1 MMKRSGK
8 PRSANKAPAAS
19 QSPVASQRVADV
31 LAERIH
37 TGQLKPGD
45 RIKQDE
51 LASELNLSRIPV
63 RDALRILETRG
74 LVSLRA
80 NAGARVASLTVRDM
94 ELSYHIRELLEPIL
108 LAESIPNLTEAD
120 FAEMREVKA
129 RLEAVD
135 DADAYMPLAR
145 QFHWTSFSGHQ
156 APLLAQ
162 IVERL
167 WDTTHHY
174 RRAYAELALRNAPL
188 MEVMRAE
195 RDLLFG
201 AIVRR
206 EVDLAPRI
214 LSAHIRRTHIG
225 LLEHGALLEDDAEG

>member
-1 MMKRSGK
+1 MKRSE
-8 PRSANKAPAAS
+8 

-31 LAERIH
+31 VAERILA
-37 TGQLKPGD
+37 GQLKPGD

-94 ELSYHIRELLEPIL
+94 ELSYRIRELLEPML
-108 LAESIPNLTEAD
+108 LAESIPHLTEAD

-129 RLEAVD
+129 RLENVT
-135 DADAYMPLAR
+135 DADDYMPLAQR
-145 QFHWTSFSGHQ
+145 FHWIAFRGHQ

-174 RRAYAELALRNAPL
+174 RRAYAVVVLQNAEL
-188 MEVMRAE
+188 MDVMRAE

-201 AIVRR
+201 AILRR

-214 LSAHIRRTHIG
+214 LGAHIRRTHIG
-225 LLEHGALLEDDAEG
+225 LLEHSEVLENGADQSERE

>member
-1 MMKRSGK
+1 MKRSE
-8 PRSANKAPAAS
+8 

-31 LAERIH
+31 VAERILA
-37 TGQLKPGD
+37 GQLKPGD

-80 NAGARVASLTVRDM
+80 NAGARVASLTLRDM
-94 ELSYHIRELLEPIL
+94 DLSYRIREVLEPML
-108 LAESIPNLTEAD
+108 LAESIPNLTEA
-120 FAEMREVKA
+120 AIGEMRETKA
-129 RLEAVD
+129 KLERVTD
-135 DADAYMPLAR
+135 GDSYMPLAR
-145 QFHWTSFSGHQ
+145 QFHWAAFSGHQ
-156 APLLAQ
+156 VPLLAQ

-167 WDTTHHY
+167 WDTTQHY
-174 RRAYAELALRNAPL
+174 RRIYAEMALRNTEL
-188 MEVMRAE
+188 MDVMRAE

-206 EVDLAPRI
+206 EADLAPRI
-214 LSAHIRRTHIG
+214 LSAHIRRTHMG
-225 LLEHGALLEDDAEG
+225 LLEHGELLESARPEIADLQTSRE

>member
-1 MMKRSGK
+1 MKRSE
-8 PRSANKAPAAS
+8 

-31 LAERIH
+31 LAERILA
-37 TGQLKPGD
+37 GQLKPGD

-51 LASELNLSRIPV
+51 LANELNLSRIPV

-94 ELSYHIRELLEPIL
+94 ELSYRIRELLEPML
-108 LAESIPNLTEAD
+108 LAESIPNLTDAD
-120 FAEMREVKA
+120 FAEMRAVKA
-129 RLEAVD
+129 KLEQVA
-135 DADAYMPLAR
+135 DADAYMPLAHD
-145 QFHWTSFSGHQ
+145 FHWIAFRGHQ

-174 RRAYAELALRNAPL
+174 RRAYAVVVLQNPEL

-201 AIVRR
+201 ALLRR

-225 LLEHGALLEDDAEG
+225 LLDRGELLDGDDDQSARE

>member
-1 MMKRSGK
+1 MKQ
-8 PRSANKAPAAS
+8 PEH
-19 QSPVASQRVADV
+19 SPVASQRVADV
-31 LAERIH
+31 VAERIL

-51 LASELNLSRIPV
+51 LASELKLSRIPV

-80 NAGARVASLTVRDM
+80 NAGARVASLTLRDM
-94 ELSYHIRELLEPIL
+94 ELSYQIRELLEPML
-108 LAESIPNLTEAD
+108 LAESIPNLSED
-120 FAEMREVKA
+120 DLAEMREVKG
-129 RLEAVD
+129 RLERVT
-135 DADAYMPLAR
+135 DADDYMPLAR
-145 QFHWTSFSGHQ
+145 QFHWAAFRGHRV
-156 APLLAQ
+156 PLLAQ

-174 RRAYAELALRNAPL
+174 RRAYAVVVLQNAELKD
-188 MEVMRAE
+188 VMRAE

-201 AIVRR
+201 AIQRR

-214 LSAHIRRTHIG
+214 LGMHIRRTHVG
-225 LLEHGALLEDDAEG
+225 LLDHADVLESEAG

>member
-1 MMKRSGK
+1 MKQ
-8 PRSANKAPAAS
+8 PE

-31 LAERIH
+31 VAERIL

-94 ELSYHIRELLEPIL
+94 ELSYQIREMLEPML
-108 LAESIPNLTEAD
+108 LAESIPHLAGKD
-120 FAEMREVKA
+120 FAEMREIKA
-129 RLEAVD
+129 RLERVT
-135 DADAYMPLAR
+135 DAEDYMPLAK
-145 QFHWTSFSGHQ
+145 QFHWTAFSGHQ

-174 RRAYAELALRNAPL
+174 RRAYAVLALQNAEL

-201 AIVRR
+201 AILRR

-214 LSAHIRRTHIG
+214 LAAHIRRTHIG
-225 LLEHGALLEDDAEG
+225 LLEHAEVLQVPAAD

>member
-1 MMKRSGK
+1 MKRSE
-8 PRSANKAPAAS
+8 
-19 QSPVASQRVADV
+19 QSPVASQRVADIV
-31 LAERIH
+31 AERIM
-37 TGQLKPGD
+37 TGQLKPGA

-51 LASELNLSRIPV
+51 LASELSLSRIPV

-80 NAGARVASLTVRDM
+80 NAGARVTSLTLRDM
-94 ELSYHIRELLEPIL
+94 ELSYQIREVLEPML

-120 FAEMREVKA
+120 HAHMRELKA
-129 RLEAVD
+129 KLETV
-135 DADAYMPLAR
+135 ADIDEYMPIVR
-145 QFHWTSFSGHQ
+145 EFHWTAFSGHQ

-174 RRAYAELALRNAPL
+174 RRAYAVLVMQDAEL
-188 MEVMRAE
+188 MGVMRAE
-195 RDLLFG
+195 RELLLG

-206 EVDLAPRI
+206 EADLAPRF
-214 LSAHIRRTHIG
+214 LAAHIRRTHIG
-225 LLEHGALLEDDAEG
+225 LLEHSEVLGEGE

>member
-1 MMKRSGK
+1 MKQSE
-8 PRSANKAPAAS
+8 

-31 LAERIH
+31 VAERIL

-94 ELSYHIRELLEPIL
+94 ELSYQIREMLEPML
-108 LAESIPNLTEAD
+108 LAESIPNLTEHD
-120 FAEMREVKA
+120 LAEMREIKA
-129 RLEAVD
+129 RLERVS
-135 DADAYMPLAR
+135 DADDYMPLAR
-145 QFHWTSFSGHQ
+145 DFHWTAFRGHKV
-156 APLLAQ
+156 PLLAQ

-174 RRAYAELALRNAPL
+174 RRAYAVVVLQNFEL

-201 AIVRR
+201 AIQRG
-206 EVDLAPRI
+206 EIDLAPRI
-214 LSAHIRRTHIG
+214 LAAHIRRTHIG
-225 LLEHGALLEDDAEG
+225 LLEHSEVLDSARDD

>member
-1 MMKRSGK
+1 MKQ
-8 PRSANKAPAAS
+8 PE
-19 QSPVASQRVADV
+19 QSPVASQRVADIV
-31 LAERIH
+31 AERIL

-45 RIKQDE
+45 RIKQDD

-94 ELSYHIRELLEPIL
+94 ELSYQIREMLEPML
-108 LAESIPNLTEAD
+108 LAESIPSLTEHD
-120 FAEMREVKA
+120 FAEMRAVKA
-129 RLEAVD
+129 KLERVT
-135 DADAYMPLAR
+135 DADDYLPLAR
-145 QFHWTSFSGHQ
+145 QFHWTAFRGHGV
-156 APLLAQ
+156 PLLAQ

-167 WDTTHHY
+167 WDTTQHY
-174 RRAYAELALRNAPL
+174 RRAYAVLALQNAEL

-201 AIVRR
+201 AILRR

-214 LSAHIRRTHIG
+214 LAAHIRRTHIG
-225 LLEHGALLEDDAEG
+225 LLEHADVLERAEA

>member
-1 MMKRSGK
+1 MKQ
-8 PRSANKAPAAS
+8 PE
-19 QSPVASQRVADV
+19 QSPIASQRVADV
-31 LAERIH
+31 VAERIL

-80 NAGARVASLTVRDM
+80 NAGARVASLTLRDM
-94 ELSYHIRELLEPIL
+94 ELSYQIRELLEPML
-108 LAESIPNLTEAD
+108 LAESIPHLAEHD
-120 FAEMREVKA
+120 LAEMQEVKA
-129 RLEAVD
+129 RLERVT
-135 DADAYMPLAR
+135 DADDYMPLAK
-145 QFHWTSFSGHQ
+145 QFHWASFRGHKV
-156 APLLAQ
+156 PLLAQ

-174 RRAYAELALRNAPL
+174 RRAYAVLALQNAEL
-188 MEVMRAE
+188 MEVMRSE

-201 AIVRR
+201 AILRR

-214 LSAHIRRTHIG
+214 LAVHIRRTHIG
-225 LLEHGALLEDDAEG
+225 LLEHVEVRTSEAD

>member
-1 MMKRSGK
+1 MKQ
-8 PRSANKAPAAS
+8 PE
-19 QSPVASQRVADV
+19 QSTVASQRVADV
-31 LAERIH
+31 LAERIMA
-37 TGQLKPGD
+37 GQLKPGD

-94 ELSYHIRELLEPIL
+94 ELSYQIRELLEPML
-108 LAESIPNLTEAD
+108 LAESIPHLTEAD
-120 FAEMREVKA
+120 FARMREIKA
-129 RLEAVD
+129 ELEQVT
-135 DADAYMPLAR
+135 DADGYMPLAHR
-145 QFHWTSFSGHQ
+145 FHWTAFGGHK

-174 RRAYAELALRNAPL
+174 RRAYAELVLQNTEL
-188 MEVMRAE
+188 MRVMRAE

-206 EVDLAPRI
+206 ELDLAPRI
-214 LSAHIRRTHIG
+214 LGVHIRRTHIG
-225 LLEHGALLEDDAEG
+225 LLEHTELLNGD